1 MWGGGRERGWS
12 RGLLPCMH
20 SWWGA
25 GPEGGVIL
33 IIGACAPLPPPPCL
47 QVLRIPELG
56 LQGGAQLAADVEYFD
71 NVMSALHGSPPGDL
85 LTVQLF
91 AGLPADGF
99 AEAAAQ
105 AAAEGGVDMGML
117 RALAG
122 MRKVVLV

>member
-1 MWGGGRERGWS
+1 MVTGAAAVYMRQVGGWTGGGI
-12 RGLLPCMH
+12 H
-20 SWWGA
+20 SEDWGM
-25 GPEGGVIL
+25 
-33 IIGACAPLPPPPCL
+33 CATPSPSLHA

-56 LQGGAQLAADVEYFD
+56 LQGGAQLAADVEYFN

-91 AGLPADGF
+91 AGLPSDGF

>member
-1 MWGGGRERGWS
+1 MS
-12 RGLLPCMH
+12 L
-20 SWWGA
+20 
-25 GPEGGVIL
+25 
-33 IIGACAPLPPPPCL
+33 APLPLPCSDVPFSPPPLSPCDSRPPSPSSA

-56 LQGGAQLAADVEYFD
+56 LQGGAQLAADVEYFN

-91 AGLPADGF
+91 AGLPSDGF

-105 AAAEGGVDMGML
+105 AAAEGGVDLGML

-122 MRKVVLV
+122 MRKMVLV